1 LDTTDSRRGVFV
13 HRRLAGKASYLFGWA
28 ALRPEGGVDMERVNF
43 GAEVGGTLAAAGS
56 SAAAPSYRFRFHGS
70 GNAFF
75 MLVLK
80 NLLLT
85 LVTCGLYAPWA
96 KTERRKFMWQNT
108 EFHGQ
113 RLVWR
118 GTGQELFIGYVKVA
132 LGYALFVGLP
142 ALVQRYWPIVG
153 IVVQGVALAAIVSV
167 IPFAVYWSRA
177 YLLSRTSWR
186 GVSFAL
192 EPGAKPFAKAFILG
206 YLLTLLTL
214 GFYAPI
220 WLNRLYTIS
229 MGRTFFG
236 DARFRYDGRDT
247 DVWRLAMK
255 GFFLSILTLGV
266 YYFWYAAALTRYRA
280 EHTYFGNARARCS
293 LQGGELFRMGLI
305 YIFGTTLSLGLA
317 FPWIVCHLMQTVLS
331 KLTFEGDIEFAKVG
345 PADARGSAVADTLA
359 DAMDLGL
366 SI

>member
-1 LDTTDSRRGVFV
+1 M
-13 HRRLAGKASYLFGWA
+13 
-28 ALRPEGGVDMERVNF
+28 GGGSEPS
-43 GAEVGGTLAAAGS
+43 GS
-56 SAAAPSYRFRFHGS
+56 STAAPGSYRFRFHGS
-70 GNAFF
+70 GSAFF
-75 MLVLK
+75 VLVLK

-118 GTGQELFIGYVKVA
+118 GTGQELFIGYLKVA

-142 ALVQRYWPIVG
+142 ALVHRFWPVAG
-153 IVVQGVALAAIVSV
+153 LVVQGVALVALISV

-192 EPGAKPFAKAFILG
+192 EPGARPFAKAFIVG
-206 YLLTLLTL
+206 YLLTLVTL
-214 GFYAPI
+214 GVYAPI
-220 WLNRLYTIS
+220 WLNRAYTIS
-229 MGRTFFG
+229 MNRTFFG
-236 DARFRYDGRDT
+236 DARFRYDGKDGE
-247 DVWRLAMK
+247 VWRLAMK
-255 GFFLSILTLGV
+255 GFFLSLLTLGI
-266 YYFWYAAALTRYRA
+266 YYFWYAAELARYRA
-280 EHTYFGNARARCS
+280 EHTYFGNARGRSS
-293 LQGGELFRMGLI
+293 LQGGELFRMGLV

-317 FPWIVCHLMQTVLS
+317 FPWVACYLLQGVLS
-331 KLTFEGDIEFAKVG
+331 KLTFEGEIDFARVG
-345 PADARGSAVADTLA
+345 RADARGSAVADGLA